1 MVVLERERK
10 RERERERERDRD
22 RDRDREKLGC
32 GVRVIVGSWPV
43 VSGYMTT
50 ANLVVGRRGKHG

>member
-1 MVVLERERK
+1 MWLCW

-22 RDRDREKLGC
+22 RDREELGC